1 MSSRLIVRLL
11 MASCVLLTINLGIRQ
26 SLGLFITPMTDDLH
40 WTRSVFALSF
50 ALQNLLWGAG
60 QPVAGMIADRF
71 GSMKTIVGGA
81 IIYAGSLVLM
91 ATWHDPLVYNFMGVL
106 LGIGFS
112 GCSLSI
118 VLAAISKSVPAE
130 KRGLALGIA
139 MAGGSF
145 GQLAI
150 PPISQALIG
159 GLGWLPALL
168 ILAGGSAMMVPLA
181 LAFSKVPTKTDDG
194 SQDQNVGQAVREAL
208 GTWSFWCLSFGFFIC
223 GFHVAFIQTH
233 LPAIV
238 SGAGLPS
245 IVGAWGLAIV
255 GASNMVGTYLS
266 GYLSGRMPK
275 RYLLS
280 AIYTIRG
287 IIIAIFMVT
296 PISEFSIFAFT
307 ASLGVVWLSTV
318 PPTTGIVTQ
327 MFGLRW
333 SSTLFG
339 FPFLSHQIGAFF
351 GAWLGG
357 YIFDHTGSYQLM
369 WQISVGL
376 AVFAALIN
384 LPIVERPVPRL
395 APQQA

>member
-1 MSSRLIVRLL
+1 MSPRLIVRLL

-40 WTRSVFALSF
+40 WSRSVFALSF

-60 QPVAGMIADRF
+60 QPVAGVFADRF
-71 GSMKTIVGGA
+71 GAMKTIIGGA
-81 IIYAGSLVLM
+81 LIYTASLVFM

-106 LGIGFS
+106 LGIGFA

-118 VLAAISKSVPAE
+118 VLAAISKAVPPAR
-130 KRGLALGIA
+130 RGLAIGIA

-145 GQLAI
+145 GQLAV
-150 PPISQALIG
+150 PPISQVLIG

-168 ILAGGSAMMVPLA
+168 VLAGSSLLMVPLA
-181 LAFSKVPTKTDDG
+181 IAFAGVPTKTDEG
-194 SQDQNVGQAVREAL
+194 LREQSVGEAIREAL
-208 GTWSFWCLSFGFFIC
+208 ATPSFWCLSFGFFAC
-223 GFHVAFIQTH
+223 GFHVAFVQTH

-255 GASNMVGTYLS
+255 GASNMVGTYASGWLS
-266 GYLSGRMPK
+266 SRMPK
-275 RYLLS
+275 RFLLS

-287 IIIAIFMVT
+287 LIIATFMVV
-296 PISEFSIFAFT
+296 PISELSVFAFT
-307 ASLGVVWLSTV
+307 AALGVVWLSTV
-318 PPTTGIVTQ
+318 PPTTGLVTQ

-339 FPFLSHQIGAFF
+339 FPFFGHQIGAFF

-357 YIFDHTGSYQLM
+357 FIYDHTGSYQLM
-369 WQISVGL
+369 WQVCVGV
-376 AVFAALIN
+376 AAFAALIN

>member
-1 MSSRLIVRLL
+1 MKPRLIVRLL
-11 MASCVLLTINLGIRQ
+11 MAACVLLTINLGIRQ
-26 SLGLFITPMTDDLH
+26 SLGLFITPMTDELH
-40 WTRSVFALSF
+40 WSRSVFALSF

-60 QPVAGMIADRF
+60 QPIAGVFADRF
-71 GSMKTIVGGA
+71 GAMKTIIAGS
-81 IIYAGSLVLM
+81 IIYAASLVLM

-106 LGIGFS
+106 LGIGFA
-112 GCSLSI
+112 GCSLAI
-118 VLAAISKSVPAE
+118 VLAAIAKSVPPE
-130 KRGLALGIA
+130 KRGVAVGIA

-145 GQLAI
+145 GQLAV
-150 PPISQALIG
+150 PPISQVLIG

-168 ILAGGSAMMVPLA
+168 ILAGSSALMVPLA
-181 LAFSKVPTKTDDG
+181 IAFAGVPIKPPEDT
-194 SQDQNVGQAVREAL
+194 SDQPVGAAIREAL
-208 GTWSFWCLSFGFFIC
+208 SNSSFWCLTFGFFVC

-255 GASNMVGTYLS
+255 GASNMLGTYVS

-275 RYLLS
+275 RYLLA

-287 IIIAIFMVT
+287 AIIAIFMVV
-296 PISEFSIFAFT
+296 PLSEASVFIFT
-307 ASLGVVWLSTV
+307 AALGVVWLSTV
-318 PPTTGIVTQ
+318 PPTTGIVNQ
-327 MFGLRW
+327 LFGLRW

-339 FPFLSHQIGAFF
+339 FPFFSHQIGAFF

-357 YIFDHTGSYQLM
+357 YIYDHTGSYQLM
-369 WQISVGL
+369 WQICV
-376 AVFAALIN
+376 AVAIFAALIN
-384 LPIVERPVPRL
+384 LPIVERPVARL

>member
-1 MSSRLIVRLL
+1 MIVRLL
-11 MASCVLLTINLGIRQ
+11 MAACVLLTINLGIRQ
-26 SLGLFITPMTDDLH
+26 SLGLFISPMTDDLH
-40 WTRSVFALSF
+40 WSRSVFALSF
-50 ALQNLLWGAG
+50 ALQNLLWGVG
-60 QPVAGMIADRF
+60 QPIAGVFADRF
-71 GSMKTIVGGA
+71 GAMKTIIVGSV
-81 IIYAGSLVLM
+81 IYTGSLVLM

-106 LGIGFS
+106 LGIGFA

-130 KRGLALGIA
+130 KRGVALGIA

-150 PPISQALIG
+150 PPISQVLIG
-159 GLGWLPALL
+159 GVGWLPALL
-168 ILAGGSAMMVPLA
+168 ILAASSALMVPLA
-181 LAFSKVPTKTDDG
+181 IAFSRVPTAAALEG
-194 SQDQNVGQAVREAL
+194 SRDQSVSEAVREAL
-208 GTWSFWCLSFGFFIC
+208 TTPSFWCLTFGFFVC
-223 GFHVAFIQTH
+223 GFHVAFVQTH
-233 LPAIV
+233 LPAMV

-255 GASNMVGTYLS
+255 GGSNMIGTYVS

-280 AIYTIRG
+280 AIYGIRG
-287 IIIAIFMVT
+287 AIIAIFMLT
-296 PISEFSIFAFT
+296 PISELSVFVFT
-307 ASLGVVWLSTV
+307 ASLGLVWLSTV

-357 YIFDHTGSYQLM
+357 FIFDHTGSYQLM
-369 WQISVGL
+369 WQISV
-376 AVFAALIN
+376 AAAIFAALIN

>member
-1 MSSRLIVRLL
+1 MRSRTIVRLL
-11 MASCVLLTINLGIRQ
+11 MASCLLLTINLGIRQ

-40 WTRSVFALSF
+40 WSRSIFALSF

-60 QPVAGMIADRF
+60 QPIAGVFADRF
-71 GSMKTIVGGA
+71 GAMKTIVAGA
-81 IIYAGSLVLM
+81 VIYTASLVLM

-106 LGIGFS
+106 LGIGFA

-118 VLAAISKSVPAE
+118 VLAAISKAVPPE
-130 KRGLALGIA
+130 KRGVALGIA

-145 GQLAI
+145 GQLTI
-150 PPISQALIG
+150 PPISQVLIG

-168 ILAGGSAMMVPLA
+168 ILAGSSALMVPLA
-181 LAFSKVPTKTDDG
+181 IAFAKVPTKADDG
-194 SQDQNVGQAVREAL
+194 FRDQSVGQAVREAF
-208 GTWSFWCLSFGFFIC
+208 GTPSFWCLTFGFFVC

-245 IVGAWGLAIV
+245 IIGAWGLAIV
-255 GASNMVGTYLS
+255 GGSNMLGTYVS

-287 IIIAIFMVT
+287 AIIAVFMLV
-296 PISEFSIFAFT
+296 PISEVSVFVFT
-307 ASLGVVWLSTV
+307 AALGLVWLSTV

-327 MFGLRW
+327 LFGLRW

-357 YIFDHTGSYQLM
+357 FIFDHTGSYQLM
-369 WQISVGL
+369 WQISIAG
-376 AVFAALIN
+376 AIFAALIN

-395 APQQA
+395 ATQQA